1 MKLHTVI
8 IYFFILLS
16 GNIPMLYA
24 ESLTTHYRLPP
35 LERAIIAQDKYGRAA
50 QALLEK
56 ARVLKRA
63 QEVSILFTQIEDPV
77 KYSDQLRSD
86 IQTHFPTMID
96 IQPSIFTGEK
106 SSELN
111 QFLGSLPPPRHVIL
125 QTATIQLDEILKI
138 PSDTLLNGR
147 NAMLTTE
154 TVLSPATVLVTGN
167 NVVIRDLSI
176 KTPGLGLRV
185 TDAQNIILRNL
196 SFANVERGISIG
208 NNSHFIELDR
218 IMITNSQAG
227 MSIHNDVSHVWLHH
241 SIIRNSLRADNGGAG
256 LLVSDAKPR
265 ESFEESTHQGL
276 EETIYPTVPAPH
288 ALLIEHNEFSH
299 NVAQG
304 VYFDGGYGSVIR
316 ANQITDNDKEGI
328 CLDFGSSNN
337 ILMENSFINNGRR
350 ARQSD
355 DALAKDHVLGF
366 GRLVDGSAVSKLPGV
381 ALDNAA
387 QNMVLWNTIRDNS
400 GDGIKIVRTGIRN
413 LFLSNTIISNNQGNN
428 SRFHFFGILLGGA
441 KLEPG
446 IDPNAH
452 PLDFL
457 PSLENIIAGNTIYGE
472 HWSGVLLDTDAMFN
486 DIYDNAVHHFLNR
499 PFESASNYPNSTLGN
514 NWEHVPRTWGQ
525 SLRTCLRGLVYWWE
539 CL

>member
-8 IYFFILLS
+8 TYFFILLS

-227 MSIHNDVSHVWLHH
+227 MSIHND
-241 SIIRNSLRADNGGAG
+241 D
-256 LLVSDAKPR
+256 
-265 ESFEESTHQGL
+265 
-276 EETIYPTVPAPH
+276 TV
-288 ALLIEHNEFSH
+288 
-299 NVAQG
+299 
-304 VYFDGGYGSVIR
+304 
-316 ANQITDNDKEGI
+316 
-328 CLDFGSSNN
+328 
-337 ILMENSFINNGRR
+337 
-350 ARQSD
+350 
-355 DALAKDHVLGF
+355 
-366 GRLVDGSAVSKLPGV
+366 
-381 ALDNAA
+381 
-387 QNMVLWNTIRDNS
+387 
-400 GDGIKIVRTGIRN
+400 
-413 LFLSNTIISNNQGNN
+413 
-428 SRFHFFGILLGGA
+428 
-441 KLEPG
+441 
-446 IDPNAH
+446 
-452 PLDFL
+452 
-457 PSLENIIAGNTIYGE
+457 
-472 HWSGVLLDTDAMFN
+472 
-486 DIYDNAVHHFLNR
+486 
-499 PFESASNYPNSTLGN
+499 
-514 NWEHVPRTWGQ
+514 
-525 SLRTCLRGLVYWWE
+525 
-539 CL
+539 